1 MSCVWCADEGLAVTL
16 IKALSVPDVAEDIL
30 GKCLP
35 DLYHCTECVNE
46 YHRVKK
52 RWVTTEEGIQSLLAL
67 DTLRLKDQLK
77 KTRESQLNL
86 TETDEMLLSNDS
98 LSYMWRPVVE
108 MLRYPY
114 LLLNKDNMALFL
126 EVLQWEIENMGSNF
140 IEPSVKYPGLF
151 LLLVNSINH
160 VQNWAKD
167 LITSMEMISNET
179 YHIFKP
185 VLSSLLRIILKVADN
200 EDVYFVTETTVLP
213 GHIYGYTK
221 TTNLWIAYAV
231 MFNSLQNRIL
241 KMLLSKNKE
250 FFTKMMEIISE
261 NNDYFWSVLR
271 VLQILLD
278 KLGSGFWLIT
288 NTETETPM
296 HLYTQITSNRKFKE
310 LKAKSLIVDF
320 VDPNDNTVS
329 QDEVCDTTN
338 VYETFDQLFMWFLP
352 LLRSIVDFG
361 QNHAIDCM
369 LEFHLEILDTSK
381 KGTMFYWLAVKS
393 IIGITSFLLEINQ
406 NMLFSNYVIQISEML
421 VDVCK
426 VGENISIEIHDS
438 AVLLIKSLIG
448 THQACLSPNVQDKFA
463 SNFND
468 MVSKRRYDKNL
479 IKKAIVDMLKTSI
492 EVKSEPIDNKN
503 DIMQQ
508 IKIREALG
516 SAIAPIVIEDD
527 DDDDDSDDD
536 DDVNDHA
543 NSGAQLFHINSDE
556 ETEKDEEMVDDK
568 SNINLLPAE
577 FIGSLSPVRISDDE
591 QETGF
596 QEKVIGVDF
605 SVSTSFEEMEK
616 NKKKA
621 EVESTK
627 TTTENVKLN
636 VKTIKKLKL
645 KLDKNLLHHHKT
657 KHLLQKA
664 VEEKEDSGSKN
675 KEEGRAVFKINE
687 NVEPPKKQRKS
698 SFPQRSTK
706 LRREL
711 IEKDLT
717 NQAVRANVVSLPDM
731 RVRMQYNLASFHQS
745 ILGWKADW
753 LIKKNS
759 EFDIKADIDSVPLS
773 FDTYDSYVKV
783 FWPLMLLETW
793 SQLKRDWE
801 DSTHK
806 TVPYVIDGIDERKSM
821 GKICHIRCCYYEE
834 NPGKLKYDG
843 CPSEHDLLFVDFDKS
858 DDKQQAFAIVD
869 KIEKIWVNNASKR
882 YGLYTLSLKLSAI
895 PNVQKNQYV
904 NVTKIT
910 SLVTVFRQWNAIIGF
925 QRSLLA
931 KDILK
936 PFREKTFKLNEAK
949 IEKTLR
955 LNKLNESQLQAVSTV
970 CRAVLETE
978 FPIPRIVMLQGPPG
992 TGKSY
997 TVKTLITH
1005 LLQEFW
1011 KASEKTQPIR
1021 NNTRNR
1027 ILVCAPSNA
1036 AVDEIA
1042 KRLYSSPPWRDD
1054 SNKTKNKN
1062 GNCGDF
1068 NLLRIGR
1075 RNQIDSDIYPA
1086 SLEYLVQRKMDKIKS
1101 SHNKA
1106 TLRKEMGQVSAM
1118 LEKVDDICVK
1128 LKMSIDAT
1136 TKHEYI
1142 NKMEERTKLQ
1152 QKYDSLSRALEKA
1165 SCRLDLH
1172 EEERKCEINLL
1183 LQADI
1188 ICCTL
1193 SGAGCKAMN
1202 RAFKNTSQIPFRC
1215 VIIDE
1220 AGQCSEPDAL
1230 IPLQYGPSKLV
1241 LVGDPAQLPAT
1252 VLSQRASRYN
1262 FGQSLFERLF
1272 NALVKCDKMHEN
1284 DKPAIML
1291 NVQYRMA
1298 PEICSF
1304 PSRRFYHN
1312 MLQPAK
1318 ELTYGKVLSPLKQF
1332 VMLNLANSREK
1343 KSASGAIHNPCERDY
1358 IIAICQSILKA
1369 NFTKAHAV
1377 AVITPYRQ
1385 QVIFLKNEFKKHN
1398 LDEVTVNTIDG
1409 YQGQERDVV
1418 ILSCVRGPNER
1429 NTIGFLKHPQRMN
1442 VALTRAK
1449 HSLIVLAHCNSLE
1462 VDEDWKALVDD
1473 ARSRKLLFNIKR
1485 EGEAVNCIF
1494 SEKQKHLARETNDN
1508 DNERVSDM
1516 AQNEVK
1522 TSGEVNCEILPPL
1535 PINSIIESKMKEEK
1549 GINKVG
1555 AALLTDFAVLESS
1568 TSDQKKKQSASAE
1581 SEKVLTSQ
1589 TVTESVKKT
1598 SSQSKIEVNRNCSEN
1613 KKQKCDTAM
1622 DRSKVILKEN
1632 KRNMSKMKQ
1641 SCNKEEIITKKPQKQ
1656 EDSEI
1661 QNGDSQIQIVT
1672 TENTVKTEKCNKD
1685 HEDKISQPNNP
1696 KKRKRSNSDERGTKV
1711 KTAAKENDNDKTKQQ
1726 QLEKLQVQLSIKL
1739 LQREL
1744 AAAKHP
1750 LYEEK
1755 LRSVISGLQHL
1766 ETLKHNDNLTASPAP
1781 ETIPYTATTQLTS
1794 KTVKAEDAP
1803 KTPLTVLSPCS
1814 AISNESV
1821 CPRGDGSQKKILTVK
1836 LPHRHH
1842 DGFKCVERCRRSESI
1857 DTPTVR
1863 SPSSISSDSSDHF
1876 RLSETHEDGTKSAQ
1890 SKNRRD
1896 VPSSAYFKFPHRH
1909 HDGTYC
1915 EHECKRVV
1923 ERERKKRLLNAQNQS
1938 QNQSCITITKP
1949 WRLEKLIIQ
1958 QNSYKNVLIPSN
1970 DPRIAYLSKS
1980 TSAIAQRKSSIAA
1993 KRQSVETAS
2002 PPLPLSVAE
2011 EALPPEPE
2019 DPIEKPFPDQR
2030 PPLIVDTKTQD
2041 PRLRKNDLV
2050 RSPEEPM
2057 ELSPV
2062 LNTPIAVNIPT
2073 KDNVPGPS
2081 SSNCFSNE
2089 RALFDSLIHTIRKQ
2103 VGLGESQEV
2112 IDANYTQGLLQGLV
2126 DGQKVS
2132 CMNSEADLNSVL
2144 SLLKPQILNTT
2155 AQPSQAVIEGRSI
2168 GFEQVNSFQA
2178 TQSVHNSI
2186 SNTSCES
2193 LVQPCANI
2201 MMDVADNS
2209 NGKDIYCDQPFYRPE
2224 KGSIQQQNSYWDSY
2238 EPVRPAFSFEDM
2250 DNSGNL
2256 YFNAEPHIA
2265 TDETTERTRTEYSP
2279 RCNDNYKH
2287 FKNLPSVP
2295 KAIVNE
2301 KGIPQ
2306 GVTTIM
2312 NQIEGNFRGRDH
2324 RNRRFSR
2331 TSKRTGPIGVGFLT
2345 SNISKRGVKNQGTYG
2360 QRTDQDGYSDEN
2372 RLADPSFYRDRHN
2385 AQRGFSNTSR
2395 RERPAT
2401 IKRGIDAS
2409 KNDSRESSP
2418 HEKRRRRFFSVS
2430 PPRESRDKGYRNK
2443 KDCAR
2448 RHNHKKN
2455 SSSDSNRSSSR
2466 EKEREHKLML
2476 KHEVANKTP
2485 VKDEPMD
2492 GTRIASTMSVVNPEL
2507 PRQRKVKQSSYSDES
2522 KEEGLVVVITSS
2534 DSDNDGKVRTVGKL
2548 PKQKK
2553 AKTDLFPALPTVKRQ
2568 VKLVKTSKENIWSK
2582 SAKNDIQITV
2592 PVTSFCDKDLGGQ
2605 GRT

>member
-46 YHRVKK
+46 YHRLKK
-52 RWVTTEEGIQSLLAL
+52 RWVTSEEGIQSLLAL

-77 KTRESQLNL
+77 KTRESQLNF

-126 EVLQWEIENMGSNF
+126 EVLQWEIKNMGSNF

-185 VLSSLLRIILKVADN
+185 VLSSLLRIILTVADN
-200 EDVYFVTETTVLP
+200 EDVFFITETTVLP

-261 NNDYFWSVLR
+261 NNDYFWSVLK

-296 HLYTQITSNRKFKE
+296 HLYNQITSNQNFKE
-310 LKAKSLIVDF
+310 LKAKSFIVDF
-320 VDPNDNTVS
+320 VDANDTVS
-329 QDEVCDTTN
+329 KDELCDTTN

-381 KGTMFYWLAVKS
+381 KRTMFYWLAAKS
-393 IIGITSFLLEINQ
+393 IFGITSFLLEINQ
-406 NMLFSNYVIQISEML
+406 NMLFSNYVTQISEML

-426 VGENISIEIHDS
+426 VGENINIEIHDS

-448 THQACLSPNVQDKFA
+448 THQACLSPDVQEKFA

-479 IKKAIVDMLKTSI
+479 IKNAIVDMLKTPI
-492 EVKSEPIDNKN
+492 EVKSDPIDNKN

-516 SAIAPIVIEDD
+516 SAIAPIVIDD
-527 DDDDDSDDD
+527 DDDD
-536 DDVNDHA
+536 DDVNDG
-543 NSGAQLFHINSDE
+543 NFEGQLFYINSDE
-556 ETEKDEEMVDDK
+556 ETEKGEEMVDDK

-577 FIGSLSPVRISDDE
+577 FIGSLSPLRISDDE
-591 QETGF
+591 QDTSF

-605 SVSTSFEEMEK
+605 SVSTSLKEMEK
-616 NKKKA
+616 DKKKA
-621 EVESTK
+621 EIESTK
-627 TTTENVKLN
+627 TTTENMKVN
-636 VKTIKKLKL
+636 VKTVKKFKL

-664 VEEKEDSGSKN
+664 VEEKESKNIN
-675 KEEGRAVFKINE
+675 KEEDIGVFKMNE

-753 LIKKNS
+753 LIKNNN
-759 EFDIKADIDSVPLS
+759 EFDIKATLDAVPLS
-773 FDTYDSYVKV
+773 FETYDSYVKV

-801 DSTHK
+801 DLTHK
-806 TVPYVIDGIDERKSM
+806 TVPYVIDGIDERKSL

-843 CPSEHDLLFVDFDKS
+843 CPSEDDLLFVEFDKS

-869 KIEKIWVNNASKR
+869 RIEKIWVNNASKR

-895 PNVQKNQYV
+895 PNLQKNQYV
-904 NVTKIT
+904 SVTKIT

-936 PFREKTFKLNEAK
+936 PFREKTFKLNETK
-949 IEKTLR
+949 IEKTSR
-955 LNKLNESQLQAVSTV
+955 LNKLNQSQLQAVSTV

-997 TVKTLITH
+997 TVKALITH

-1152 QKYDSLSRALEKA
+1152 QKYDRLSRALEKA
-1165 SCRLDLH
+1165 SCRLDLP
-1172 EEERKCEINLL
+1172 EEERKCEMNLL
-1183 LQADI
+1183 LQADV

-1318 ELTYGKVLSPLKQF
+1318 ELTNEKVLSPLKQF

-1369 NFTKAHAV
+1369 NFTKSHAV

-1398 LDEVTVNTIDG
+1398 LDNVTVNTIDG

-1449 HSLIVLAHCNSLE
+1449 HSLIVLAHCDSLE

-1473 ARSRKLLFNIKR
+1473 ARSRKLLFNIER
-1485 EGEAVNCIF
+1485 EEEAVNCIF
-1494 SEKQKHLARETNDN
+1494 SEKQKHFDRETSDN
-1508 DNERVSDM
+1508 DNKRGSDIT
-1516 AQNEVK
+1516 QNAVK
-1522 TSGEVNCEILPPL
+1522 TSGVNCKILPPL
-1535 PINSIIESKMKEEK
+1535 SINSITESKMKEEK
-1549 GINKVG
+1549 SINKVG

-1568 TSDQKKKQSASAE
+1568 TSDQKKKQSASAV

-1598 SSQSKIEVNRNCSEN
+1598 SSQSEIEVNRNCSKN
-1613 KKQKCDTAM
+1613 KKQKCNTAM
-1622 DRSKVILKEN
+1622 DRSKVMLEEN
-1632 KRNMSKMKQ
+1632 KRNISKMEQ
-1641 SCNKEEIITKKPQKQ
+1641 SCNKEEMITKKTKKQ

-1661 QNGDSQIQIVT
+1661 QRGESQIQIAT
-1672 TENTVKTEKCNKD
+1672 TESAVKKEKCNKA
-1685 HEDKISQPNNP
+1685 HEDKISQPNKP

-1711 KTAAKENDNDKTKQQ
+1711 AAKENGNDQTKQQ
-1726 QLEKLQVQLSIKL
+1726 QLEKIQVPLSIKL

-1766 ETLKHNDNLTASPAP
+1766 VKLKHNDNLTASPAHKTVP
-1781 ETIPYTATTQLTS
+1781 DTATTQLMS

-1814 AISNESV
+1814 AISNESG
-1821 CPRGDGSQKKILTVK
+1821 CPRGDGSQKKIFTVK

-1857 DTPTVR
+1857 DTPTVC
-1863 SPSSISSDSSDHF
+1863 SPSSISSDSSDHIRF
-1876 RLSETHEDGTKSAQ
+1876 PETHPYEDGTKSAQ
-1890 SKNRRD
+1890 LKNRRD

-1923 ERERKKRLLNAQNQS
+1923 ERERKKKLLNAQSQS

-1980 TSAIAQRKSSIAA
+1980 TSAIAQTKSSIVV
-1993 KRQSVETAS
+1993 KGQSAETTS
-2002 PPLPLSVAE
+2002 PPLPLSAAE

-2030 PPLIVDTKTQD
+2030 PPLNVDPKTQD
-2041 PRLRKNDLV
+2041 PRLRKNYIV
-2050 RSPEEPM
+2050 RNPEEPM

-2073 KDNVPGPS
+2073 KDNVSGPS
-2081 SSNCFSNE
+2081 SPNCFSNE

-2112 IDANYTQGLLQGLV
+2112 IDAIYTQGLLQGLV

-2132 CMNSEADLNSVL
+2132 GMNSEADLNSVL
-2144 SLLKPQILNTT
+2144 SLLKLQILNTT
-2155 AQPSQAVIEGRSI
+2155 AQSSQAVIKARSI
-2168 GFEQVNSFQA
+2168 GFEQVKSFQA
-2178 TQSVHNSI
+2178 TQPVQ
-2186 SNTSCES
+2186 NTIPNPSCES
-2193 LVQPCANI
+2193 LVQPCANMI
-2201 MMDVADNS
+2201 DEAKKS

-2224 KGSIQQQNSYWDSY
+2224 KVSIQQQHSYWDSY
-2238 EPVRPAFSFEDM
+2238 EPIRPAFSFEDM

-2295 KAIVNE
+2295 KGVVNK
-2301 KGIPQ
+2301 KGLPQ
-2306 GVTTIM
+2306 GVTTIIDQM
-2312 NQIEGNFRGRDH
+2312 EGNFRGRDH
-2324 RNRRFSR
+2324 RNRRFNR

-2345 SNISKRGVKNQGTYG
+2345 SNISKRDVKNQGTYG
-2360 QRTDQDGYSDEN
+2360 QRTDQDGYSNEN
-2372 RLADPSFYRDRHN
+2372 RLADPSIYQDRHDV
-2385 AQRGFSNTSR
+2385 QRGFSNTSR
-2395 RERPAT
+2395 RKRPMT
-2401 IKRGIDAS
+2401 KRRGIDAA
-2409 KNDSRESSP
+2409 KNDSRESFP
-2418 HEKRRRRFFSVS
+2418 HEKRRRRYFSAS
-2430 PPRESRDKGYRNK
+2430 PPRTSRDKGNGNK
-2443 KDCAR
+2443 KDYAR

-2455 SSSDSNRSSSR
+2455 SSSDSNRTSSR
-2466 EKEREHKLML
+2466 EKEPENKLML
-2476 KHEVANKTP
+2476 KHELANKTP
-2485 VKDEPMD
+2485 LKDEPMD
-2492 GTRIASTMSVVNPEL
+2492 GTQIVSTISVLNPEL
-2507 PRQRKVKQSSYSDES
+2507 PRQRKVKQSSCSDES
-2522 KEEGLVVVITSS
+2522 REEGLVVVITSS
-2534 DSDNDGKVRTVGKL
+2534 DSDNDGKIRTLGRL
-2548 PKQKK
+2548 PKQNK
-2553 AKTDLFPALPTVKRQ
+2553 AKTDLSSPLPTVKRQ

-2582 SAKNDIQITV
+2582 SKSDIQITV
-2592 PVTSFCDKDLGGQ
+2592 PITSFCDKNLDGQ